1 MEWAN
6 PGRSWTIAA
15 GATNVTDKQYF
26 LNKFDLTAFGQPHTE
41 GQPGRPREWYLSFTR
56 NFN

>member
-1 MEWAN
+1 
-6 PGRSWTIAA
+6 
-15 GATNVTDKQYF
+15 VTDKQYF